1 MQRML
6 VRRLTC
12 RAACAALLVGVI
24 GMAVPAGAQVT
35 ARVAAGTTPAWSK
48 GIQAIN
54 SENYWNAVEC
64 GKKGGTNPACV
75 YWDTDMCKN
84 AEFTLVMYTPY
95 KQVAYTVW
103 LAVSKKQPAP
113 TPSYQEAQ
121 RQRIVLGITPLHAA
135 ENPITTVNVKRGG
148 KTIAPATKQVT
159 NGGGSFFFDY
169 AAFAATGPLTIEMVG
184 KTRTVTCAVSQ
195 ATAARMR

>member
-1 MQRML
+1 MHTTLTGRL
-6 VRRLTC
+6 VRRVSC
-12 RAACAALLVGVI
+12 AMVAIAAIGIAA
-24 GMAVPAGAQVT
+24 PAGAQVT
-35 ARVAAGTTPAWSK
+35 AKVAAGTTPAWSK

-64 GKKGGTNPACV
+64 GKKGGVNPACV

-84 AEFTLVMYTPY
+84 GEFTLVMYTPY

-148 KTIAPATKQVT
+148 KTIPPSTKQVA

-184 KTRTVTCAVSQ
+184 KTRTVSCAVGQ